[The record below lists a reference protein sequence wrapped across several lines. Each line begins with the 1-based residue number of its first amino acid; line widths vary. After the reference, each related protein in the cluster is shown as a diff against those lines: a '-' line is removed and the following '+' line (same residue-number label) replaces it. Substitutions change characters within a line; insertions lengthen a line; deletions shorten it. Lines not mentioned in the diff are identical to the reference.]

1 MSLRKYKHSHNQTK
15 VSLWSLFKNTT
26 WTMSNQS
33 FYFQSGILAA
43 NLWPIISLM
52 NSFQMSTFLWMLKVS
67 GAHKKGSFVL
77 KIPLLWPLNLCTKSV
92 KTPSCNEIFYG
103 SFAFVTYLDTNWGY
117 TCFIPKSLV
126 CHVKIIGNDFWNWGW
141 NNCNFSFIFLFH
153 VIFCMFR
160 KINVLCHCLL

>member
-1 MSLRKYKHSHNQTK
+1 MQTLYFLGFWKPIISDSGLAEFNLIGNNSQGNKHKLQRTVVSLRKHSHIQTN

-52 NSFQMSTFLWMLKVS
+52 NSFQMSTFLWMLKVL

-77 KIPLLWPLNLCTKSV
+77 KIPLLWTLNLCTKSV

-117 TCFIPKSLV
+117 TCFYT
-126 CHVKIIGNDFWNWGW
+126 
-141 NNCNFSFIFLFH
+141 
-153 VIFCMFR
+153 
-160 KINVLCHCLL
+160 